1 MSNKTVP
8 VKFVVGS
15 RKLLSVPRTLET
27 LAFGLE
33 TLVGGSEPTWPEASA
48 QVDGLR
54 VLSAP
59 QSAIGAIRA
68 HYPSWLL
75 GALDTYERHYIQME
89 GATFAA
95 YLAKF
100 SSKTRSTLKRKRRK
114 VAKACGGELDVREF
128 HFEDDVDRFMRDA
141 VPLSRRTY
149 QTRLLDAGLPEGADA
164 IAAMKQRARR
174 DEVRAYI
181 LYINGQPA
189 SYLYLP
195 IIRSVLVY
203 AHLGYDPDMA
213 KLSVGTVLQLEVME
227 RLFAEQKYRFFDFT
241 EGTGAHK
248 ALFGTDA
255 VPACSFFL
263 LKPTLANRTLLASLA
278 TFNGGVAMSKRIAER
293 SGMAARVRAMLRG
306 GQ

>member
-1 MSNKTVP
+1 MNSQAVP

-15 RKLLSVPRTLET
+15 RNLLSVPRTLET
-27 LAFGLE
+27 LAFSLE
-33 TLVGGSEPTWPEASA
+33 SLIGDSAPTWPEASA
-48 QVDGLR
+48 EIDGLR

-59 QSAIGAIRA
+59 QSALAAIRA
-68 HYPSWLL
+68 HYPSWLM

-89 GATFAA
+89 GTTFGE
-95 YLAKF
+95 YLGKF

-114 VAKACGGELDVREF
+114 VAKACGGELDIREF
-128 HFEDDVDRFMRDA
+128 HSEHDIDSFMRDA

-174 DEVRAYI
+174 NEIRAYI
-181 LYINGQPA
+181 LYINGQAA

-195 IIRSVLVY
+195 IIRSVVVY

-213 KLSVGTVLQLEVME
+213 KLSLGTVLQLEAME
-227 RLFAEQKYRFFDFT
+227 RLFSEQKYRFFDFT

-263 LKPTLANRTLLASLA
+263 LKPTVANRMLLGSLA
-278 TFNGGVAMSKRIAER
+278 AFNGGLAVSKRIVER
-293 SGMAARVRAMLRG
+293 SGMSARARAMLRG
-306 GQ
+306 GK